1 MILTE
6 KELIVPKPEEE
17 AVQISQKKL
26 KKQKLM
32 AWESIQHKI
41 NANEKKTGSFI
52 FSHWLEGS
60 LAIVEV
66 LSLCL

>member
-52 FSHWLEGS
+52 FSHWL
-60 LAIVEV
+60 
-66 LSLCL
+66 